1 MFTKRSTLKAWAT
14 AICLCFSLLSR
25 SQNTIGI
32 PDIINYSRE
41 VYNAGTQN
49 RGIVQDRNG
58 VMYFANYQGLLTF
71 DGNYWRNYPISNK
84 TVVRSIAIGKDNRIY
99 VGGQGDFGYFSPDSI
114 GRLVY
119 TSLKNLLSEKNSAFS
134 DVWNIVPFG
143 NDVFFQSREKIF
155 QLNNKTI
162 TVYPAASLWMFLGE
176 SNRQL
181 IAQDQKNGL
190 LEFRDGLWSPFVKE
204 SALPAGYLAT
214 CLFPIG
220 KDSSFLGTVNTGFYF
235 LADNK
240 ITPFKFTG
248 PNPFVNER
256 VLTAIAVNNQWLAIG
271 TNLDGIYIVDK
282 RGEIIQNLSRKE
294 GLQNNNVLMLFLDRS
309 KNLWIGL
316 DDGIDL
322 VAYNNAIKH
331 IYPEKLNEGL
341 GYTSIIYNKE
351 LFVGTSN
358 GLYSLAMDDRHN
370 DAAGP
375 AGSGDFSFLRG
386 EFKSIPG
393 TKGSTWGLDEINGK
407 LLLGHHDG
415 AYEIQNDQLVPIDIH
430 AAYWTFLPLSN
441 VLPSTLVL
449 GGSDAGINV
458 LRYGDHG
465 FQLQDKLPGF
475 NTSAEFMALDNN
487 NTLWIAHPYRGVY
500 KIDLNDTAH
509 PQVKLYTE
517 KNGLPSYLKNHLFK
531 VKNHIVIATE
541 KGVYE
546 YDPRSDSF
554 VLSAYFKGFFGERN
568 IRFLKEDG
576 VGNIWFVEDNSLGVI
591 DLTGSQPDIIYFPEL
606 SGKLVADYENIN
618 PFDKFNVLVGAE
630 KGFYHINY
638 EEYKKNHYPIQVN
651 LRSVRAIGKTDTL
664 LFGGYFGEVNDSLD
678 QPASAVYSISNKW
691 NSLHFEYTAPL
702 YSAQNSINYS
712 YCLKG
717 FDRDWSTWSRKT
729 EKDYTNLP
737 AGTYTFQV
745 RSKSHLGNESAVSSY
760 SFTIL
765 PPWYQTGWAYA
776 LYVLVLAS
784 LLYGVYFWQRRIF
797 RRQQQKH
804 EEEQRR
810 LQYLHQ
816 LEMEKSEKE
825 IVKLKNEKLEAE
837 IEHKNTE
844 LASAAMHLVQK
855 GELLGNIR
863 EELMRM
869 KKGANGDGAAA
880 EELKKMLRIL
890 GEENKMDKDW
900 EQFAVHF
907 DKVHSDFLRITK
919 TAYPSLS
926 AHELKLCAYLRMNL
940 SSKEIAQLENI
951 SVRGVEISRYR
962 LRKKLRIATETTLFD
977 FLMELHAKGATLSS
991 V

>member
-1 MFTKRSTLKAWAT
+1 MFKKEAQIRLAITVVCLWITLF
-14 AICLCFSLLSR
+14 CH

-32 PDIINYSRE
+32 PDIVNYTRDAYS
-41 VYNAGTQN
+41 AGTQN

-58 VMYFANYQGLLTF
+58 VMYFANYQGLLSF
-71 DGNYWRNYPISNK
+71 DGNYWKIYPLPNK

-99 VGGQGDFGYFSPDSI
+99 AGGQDDFGCFSPDDK

-119 TSLKNLLSEKNSAFS
+119 TSLKGLISGKDNSFS
-134 DVWNIVPFG
+134 DIWNIVPYG
-143 NDVFFQSREKIF
+143 NDVFFQSREKLF

-162 TVYPAASLWMFLGE
+162 TVYPAVSHWMYLGE

-181 IAQDQKNGL
+181 VAQDSKNGL
-190 LEFRDGLWSPFVKE
+190 LEFRDGLWTPFIKE
-204 SALPAGYLAT
+204 SALPANYLVT
-214 CLFPIG
+214 CLFPVG
-220 KDSSFLGTVNTGFYF
+220 RDSSFLGTVNTGFYF
-235 LADNK
+235 LANNK
-240 ITPFKFTG
+240 ITPFHFVG
-248 PNPFVNER
+248 PDPFGNER
-256 VLTAIAVNNQWLAIG
+256 VLTAIAVNKDWLAIG
-271 TNLDGIYIVDK
+271 TNLDGTYIVSK

-309 KNLWIGL
+309 KNLWMGL
-316 DDGIDL
+316 DNGIDFI
-322 VAYNNAIKH
+322 AYNNAIKH

-358 GLYSLAMDDRHN
+358 GLYALPLDDK
-370 DAAGP
+370 D
-375 AGSGDFSFLRG
+375 DLSFERG
-386 EFKSIPG
+386 EFVSIPG
-393 TKGSTWGLDEINGK
+393 TKGSTWGLYEINGA

-415 AYEIQNDQLVPIDIH
+415 AYEIRNDQLVPIDTH
-430 AAYWTFLPLSN
+430 AAYWTFLPFSN
-441 VLPSTLVL
+441 VLPSAEVL
-449 GGSDAGINV
+449 AGSDGGIDMLHYENNRFT
-458 LRYGDHG
+458 LESKLTG
-465 FQLQDKLPGF
+465 FE
-475 NTSAEFMALDNN
+475 TSAEFMALDNN
-487 NTLWIAHPYRGVY
+487 KTVWVAHPYRGVY
-500 KIDLNDTAH
+500 RIDLNDPDH
-509 PQVKLYTE
+509 PGVRLYTE

-531 VKNHIVIATE
+531 VKNHIVIATQ

-546 YDPRSDSF
+546 YDPKSDIF
-554 VLSAYFKGFFGERN
+554 ALSAYFKGFFGERN
-568 IRFLKEDG
+568 IRALKEDG
-576 VGNIWFVEDNSLGVI
+576 AGNIWFIEDNSLGVV
-591 DLTGSQPDIIYFPEL
+591 DLSGPQPETIYFPEL

-618 PFDKFNVLVGAE
+618 PLDKYNVLVGAE

-651 LRSVRAIGKTDTL
+651 IRSVRAFGKTDSL
-664 LFGGYFGEVNDSLD
+664 LYGGYFGEVDDSLG
-678 QPASAVYSISNKW
+678 QPFTAVYSISNKW
-691 NSLHFEYTAPL
+691 NSLHFEYSAPL
-702 YSAQNSINYS
+702 YAAQNSITYS
-712 YCLKG
+712 FFLKG
-717 FDRDWSTWSRKT
+717 FDRDWSGWSKKT

-737 AGTYTFQV
+737 AGNYTFEV
-745 RSKSHLGNESAVSSY
+745 RSKSNLGNESAISDY

-765 PPWYQTGWAYA
+765 PPWYQSGWAYA
-776 LYVLVLAS
+776 LYIVAVAGLIY
-784 LLYGVYFWQRRIF
+784 LLYFWQRRVF
-797 RRQQQKH
+797 RRQQRRH
-804 EEEQRR
+804 EEEQKR

-825 IVKLKNEKLEAE
+825 IVKLRNEKLEAE

-869 KKGANGDGAAA
+869 KKGSNGDGAAA
-880 EELKKMLRIL
+880 EEYKKMLRIL

-907 DKVHSDFLRITK
+907 DRVHSDFLQIAK
-919 TAYPSLS
+919 AAYPALS

-962 LRKKLRIATETTLFD
+962 LRKKLKIPTETNLFD
-977 FLMELHAKGATLSS
+977 FLMELHNTGSGARSGA
-991 V
+991 

>member
-1 MFTKRSTLKAWAT
+1 MFTKRSNLKAWAT
-14 AICLCFSLLSR
+14 AICLCVSLLSR

-32 PDIINYSRE
+32 PDIISYPRD

-71 DGNYWRNYPISNK
+71 DGNYWKTYPIKNK
-84 TVVRSIAIGKDNRIY
+84 TVVRSLAIGKDNRIY
-99 VGGQGDFGYFSPDSI
+99 VGGQGDFGYFSPDST

-119 TSLKNLLSEKNSAFS
+119 TSLKSLLSEKNSAFS

-143 NDVFFQSREKIF
+143 NDVFFQSREKVF
-155 QLNNKTI
+155 QLNNRTI
-162 TVYPAASLWMFLGE
+162 TVYPAASSWMFLGE

-190 LEFRDGLWSPFVKE
+190 LEFRDGLWSPFIKE
-204 SALPAGYLAT
+204 SALPANYLAT
-214 CLFPIG
+214 CLFPVG

-240 ITPFKFTG
+240 ITPFHFTG
-248 PNPFVNER
+248 PNPFANER
-256 VLTAIAVNNQWLAIG
+256 VLTAIAVNSQWLAIG
-271 TNLDGIYIVDK
+271 TNLDGIYIVNKKGD
-282 RGEIIQNLSRKE
+282 IIQNLSRKE

-358 GLYSLAMDDRHN
+358 GLYSIRMDDRNN
-370 DAAGP
+370 DPAGP
-375 AGSGDFSFLRG
+375 ASFGDFSFLRG

-393 TKGSTWGLDEINGK
+393 TKGSTWGLSEINGN

-415 AYEIQNDQLVPIDIH
+415 AYQIRNDQLVPIDVH

-449 GGSDAGINV
+449 GGSDAGINI
-458 LRYGDHG
+458 LRYSGNR

-475 NTSAEFMALDNN
+475 ATSAEFMALDNN
-487 NTLWIAHPYRGVY
+487 NTLWVAHPYRGVY
-500 KIDLNDTAH
+500 RIDLNDTTH
-509 PQVKLYTE
+509 PQIKLYTE

-546 YDPRSDSF
+546 YDPHSDSF
-554 VLSAYFKGFFGERN
+554 VLSPYFKEFFGERN

-591 DLTGSQPDIIYFPEL
+591 DLTGAKPDVIYFPEL

-618 PFDKFNVLVGAE
+618 PYDRYNVLVGAE

-638 EEYKKNHYPIQVN
+638 EEYKKNHYPIQVS

-678 QPASAVYSISNKW
+678 QPASAVYSISNKY
-691 NSLHFEYTAPL
+691 NSLHFEYTTPL
-702 YSAQNSINYS
+702 YAAQNSITYS

-717 FDRDWSTWSRKT
+717 FDRDWSPWSRKT

-745 RSKSHLGNESAVSSY
+745 RSKSHLGNESAISSY

-776 LYVLVLAS
+776 LYVLVLAG
-784 LLYGVYFWQRRIF
+784 LLYGLYFWQRRIF
-797 RRQQQKH
+797 RRQQEKH

-844 LASAAMHLVQK
+844 LASTAMHLVQK

-869 KKGANGDGAAA
+869 KKGVNGDAAAA

-919 TAYPSLS
+919 AAYPTLS

-977 FLMELHAKGATLSS
+977 FLMDLHAKGAIPNS